1 MVPYIWQFF
10 ILVTVGG
17 IAHHD
22 DRSPV
27 IWCAVYLVQYI
38 VLRALLDIP
47 VLPWFIAVLLTLV
60 LMHVTAIIRGEREQA
75 EYIGTRARTRRLAT
89 RLLHRMPDRTLDRLF
104 ATYGDHAQRRLDTW
118 RRRHAALQHTL
129 GPTDG
134 AVYCHQVGDGWY
146 PALLAFPEF
155 IDGIV
160 LSTALLITEG
170 ERDSLKALLRTRGD
184 AELVICIREEAM
196 PVSLESLRHWAADVL
211 LGLVIEFP
219 ATTPLKEGVMLLGF
233 EMDGSNIAAALL
245 VDFDLAGRV
254 RLGEASYGLT
264 LCLCITAEE
273 VRYADLHGTPALLE
287 RLRSSGVYPYSARR
301 REPVVV

>member
-1 MVPYIWQFF
+1 M
-10 ILVTVGG
+10 
-17 IAHHD
+17 
-22 DRSPV
+22 
-27 IWCAVYLVQYI
+27 
-38 VLRALLDIP
+38 
-47 VLPWFIAVLLTLV
+47 
-60 LMHVTAIIRGEREQA
+60 
-75 EYIGTRARTRRLAT
+75 
-89 RLLHRMPDRTLDRLF
+89 
-104 ATYGDHAQRRLDTW
+104 
-118 RRRHAALQHTL
+118 
-129 GPTDG
+129 
-134 AVYCHQVGDGWY
+134 YCHQVGDGWY